1 MTTNSDDLEKQLQ
14 QNLKLRR
21 ELGAEVAKAR
31 DSNAKQRGNMASV
44 PETPHQQ
51 PAKVTTTEGR
61 LEQQSDA
68 QRREASR
75 AGLLVTVLF
84 VLLAAVA
91 LLAVGFWPVFM
102 STPIT
107 ESAPKAE

>member
-1 MTTNSDDLEKQLQ
+1 MTSNGDDLEEQLR

-31 DSNAKQRGNMASV
+31 DSSAKRRGRMASA
-44 PETPHQQ
+44 PETPHCE
-51 PAKVTTTEGR
+51 PAKVTTTEAR
-61 LEQQSDA
+61 LKQESDA
-68 QRREASR
+68 LRREASR

-91 LLAVGFWPVFM
+91 LLTVISFWPVF
-102 STPIT
+102 T
-107 ESAPKAE
+107 SAPVTDTAPK